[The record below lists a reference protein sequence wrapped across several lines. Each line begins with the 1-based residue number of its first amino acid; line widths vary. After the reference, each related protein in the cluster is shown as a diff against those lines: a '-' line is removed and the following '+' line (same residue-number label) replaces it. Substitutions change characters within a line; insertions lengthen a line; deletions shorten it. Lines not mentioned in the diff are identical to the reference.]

1 TLSYQ
6 SVLGKTLGIERSR
19 GTGEFQLKSGD
30 VTLCRLQ
37 EHDGQFKML
46 VAKGKAI
53 SSAQKLRGSWSW
65 IEVPDLDNLYSTL
78 VKEGFTH
85 HASMIH
91 GDFSRAVTDACEYLG
106 ITPVVV

>member
-1 TLSYQ
+1 LSYQ
-6 SVLGKTLGIERSR
+6 SVLGKTLGIERSQ

-46 VAKGKAI
+46 VAKGKSI
-53 SSAQKLRGSWSW
+53 PSTQKLRGSWSW
-65 IEVPDLDNLYSTL
+65 VEVPDLDNLYNTL

-85 HASMIH
+85 HASLIH
-91 GDFSRAVTDACEYLG
+91 GDFSRPITDACEYLG